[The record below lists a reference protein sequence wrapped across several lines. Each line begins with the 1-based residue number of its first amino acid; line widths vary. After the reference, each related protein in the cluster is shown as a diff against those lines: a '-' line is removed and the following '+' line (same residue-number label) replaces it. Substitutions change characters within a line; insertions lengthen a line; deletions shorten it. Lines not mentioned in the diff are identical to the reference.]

1 MLTKSI
7 YTNFINTEAVELF
20 RKVGADDTIISL
32 WKEQS
37 KNLEK
42 ILSSK
47 MVQGMRKNTLTR
59 QQFDELY
66 MKPDVIYI
74 YNLGVELKKRAML
87 EKNIND
93 KNNIM
98 MLAEMYLGYQ
108 TKYHRFKK
116 YGLNIKDKLVDEV
129 CIKHI
134 DLLSKKTNINEYYIA
149 ILTDMMP
156 YVCFAN
162 YLYNIIDTD
171 DNIWMAYAKKYGT
184 LESEYVSEK
193 LAQSF
198 AIVNKIFDS
207 NLVSHEKASK
217 LFKEGMYFERYFIE
231 EAMKGTLVKKIKRYV
246 AKKK

>member
-1 MLTKSI
+1 MTQKNN
-7 YTNFINTEAVELF
+7 YNDFINYEIVKLF
-20 RKVGADDTIISL
+20 KKAGANDKIISL

-37 KNLEK
+37 KEIEK

-47 MVQGMRKNTLTR
+47 MVQGMKKNTLTR

-74 YNLGVELKKRAML
+74 YNLGLELKKRSL
-87 EKNIND
+87 KEKNMKN

-108 TKYHRFKK
+108 TKYRRFKK
-116 YGLNIKDKLVDEV
+116 YGLNIKDTLEDKT
-129 CIKHI
+129 CNKHI
-134 DLLSKKTNINEYYIA
+134 ELLTKNTNINEYYIA

-193 LAQSF
+193 LSKSF
-198 AIVNKIFDS
+198 KIVNKILD
-207 NLVSHEKASK
+207 NNDVSIQKASE
-217 LFKEGMYFERYFIE
+217 LFSEGMYFERYFIE
-231 EAMKGTLVKKIKRYV
+231 KAMKGELVKKIKKYIP
-246 AKKK
+246 KEK

>member
-1 MLTKSI
+1 MSDI
-7 YTNFINTEAVELF
+7 SYSDFVNVEIVKLF
-20 RKVGADDTIISL
+20 KKAGANNKIISL

-37 KNLEK
+37 KNIEK

-74 YNLGVELKKRAML
+74 YNLGVELKKRAAA
-87 EKNIND
+87 EKNKSD

-108 TKYHRFKK
+108 TKYRRFKK
-116 YGLNIKDKLVDEV
+116 YNLNIRDKLDDEV
-129 CIKHI
+129 CNKHI
-134 DLLSKKTNINEYYIA
+134 DLLAKKTNINEYYIA

-184 LESEYVSEK
+184 QDSEYVSEK
-193 LAQSF
+193 LSKSF
-198 AIVNKIFDS
+198 MIVNKILDK
-207 NLVSHEKASK
+207 NLVSNKVASA

-231 EAMKGTLVKKIKRYV
+231 KAMKGELTAKIKKYKPVKK
-246 AKKK
+246 